1 MQNNKII
8 FLSFFFTVEDS
19 DYHSSMNCFLW
30 LCLQKLFKFY
40 LNKGEKTPNLFLP
53 KTLSEI
59 VRYTTYSPAGIL
71 LKVWWPKQT
80 KYNSKNNKKEQI
92 DPKIYQHSMIKM
104 RIKGRVSIDSVST
117 KAVKSSCGH

>member
-1 MQNNKII
+1 
-8 FLSFFFTVEDS
+8 
-19 DYHSSMNCFLW
+19 MNCFLW

-59 VRYTTYSPAGIL
+59 VRYTTYSSAGIL

-117 KAVKSSCGH
+117 KANSQIQLWSLTFFNITGYFPMLREKVRFFE